1 MNPHTKQLTRHK
13 FLRKVVQ
20 VTAASSVAL
29 ILAAHA
35 KQTTT
40 KQTTT
45 PHIAYVY
52 PAGGKA
58 GSTFEVVVGGQF
70 LTGVTNV
77 FISGD
82 GVHAHVSDYIR
93 LMTFPEIDALQIQ
106 IDELTARR
114 AVVRNN
120 FKSLGKFG
128 SSKNTKN
135 SKPDAAE
142 EAEKIEAL
150 KKKYANATWTA
161 EDEKLLA
168 EMQKKYLVS
177 FPRAENP
184 ALSEIIVL
192 QVTIAQDAGQG
203 DCEIRLAVD
212 QGLTNPLLFKIG
224 QLPEFTKPAVKT
236 IKQKTAVK
244 ATQTSMQQF
253 KVAKERVENKVTIPA
268 VINGQILPGTVDYF
282 RFSAT
287 KGTHLVFA
295 VSARELI
302 PYLADAVP
310 GWFQATLALYDAS
323 GKELAYDDDFRF
335 NPDPVFYYET
345 PADGDYVLEIKDS
358 IYRGREDFVYRI
370 TVGEIPFITSIY
382 PIGGPVGST
391 ATLELKGWNLP
402 TTKVN
407 LDNQKRAPGI
417 VPIFVRKDNW
427 ISNFVPFLVD
437 NLPEVTEQ
445 QNNGQRRTAQA
456 VKLPLIINGRIEKS
470 GDKDYFKFEGQAG
483 QPFVAEVMARRLN
496 SPLDSI
502 ITLTDAD
509 GKGIASNDD
518 FEDKGTGLETHHA
531 DSYLRLT
538 LPKNGTYYL
547 EITDTTHQ
555 GGPEY
560 AYRLRLSA
568 PRLDFALRVVPSS
581 INLRAGGTVP
591 VTVYTVRHDG
601 FTNAISIALK
611 DAPEGFRVSDNT
623 IPAGQDSVKLT
634 LTAQGP
640 TSKGPI
646 HLNFVGHAA
655 IGGADIV
662 RSAVPAEDMMQAF
675 FYRHLVPSK
684 ELDVATVK
692 SGFGGGKYSG
702 SGSGPRKLPDVKAV
716 SKLPVKLPE
725 LKIASELPVKIPAGS
740 FASVKLSGP
749 RYLMTGNR
757 LNLELTD
764 PPEGIRIQKFVTA
777 ASGIELFFAAD
788 TEKCKAGQKG
798 NLIVTG
804 NVKPKDKGTQ
814 RGYKLAPLPEIPY
827 EVVKP

>member
-1 MNPHTKQLTRHK
+1 MKTVRTWLA
-13 FLRKVVQ
+13 V
-20 VTAASSVAL
+20 SSVAL
-29 ILAAHA
+29 ILTAHA
-35 KQTTT
+35 KPTPTT
-40 KQTTT
+40 QPTT
-45 PHIAYVY
+45 PHIGYVY
-52 PAGGKA
+52 PAGGKV
-58 GSTFEVVVGGQF
+58 GTTFEVVVGGQF

-77 FISGD
+77 FISGG
-82 GVHAHVSDYIR
+82 GVHAQVTDYIR
-93 LMTFPEIDALQIQ
+93 PKNFQDRNILQIKL
-106 IDELTARR
+106 DELMKRR
-114 AVVRNN
+114 AVVRND
-120 FKSLGKFG
+120 FKTLENYRSLKTA
-128 SSKNTKN
+128 KTT
-135 SKPDAAE
+135 KPDPAD
-142 EAEKIEAL
+142 EAQDIEAL

-161 EDEKLLA
+161 ADEKLLT
-168 EMQKKYLVS
+168 ETRKTVNYLPN
-177 FPRAENP
+177 FTRPENP
-184 ALSEIIVL
+184 PISELAVLS
-192 QVTIAQDAGQG
+192 VTIEPDALQG
-203 DCEIRLAVD
+203 DREVRLGTA

-224 QLPEFTKPAVKT
+224 QLPEFTKPATKDIRRAV
-236 IKQKTAVK
+236 TAAQAK
-244 ATQTSMQQF
+244 SF
-253 KVAKERVENKVTIPA
+253 KGAKEQVTLPT
-268 VINGQILPGTVDYF
+268 VINGQLMPGTVDS
-282 RFSAT
+282 FSFKAT
-287 KGTHLVFA
+287 QGMKLVCA

-335 NPDPVFYYET
+335 NPDPVLYYEI
-345 PADGDYVLEIKDS
+345 PADGEYMLAIQDS

-427 ISNFVPFLVD
+427 ISNFVPFSVD

-445 QNNGQRRTAQA
+445 KNNGERRTAQA
-456 VKLPLIINGRIEKS
+456 VKLPLIINGRIEKP
-470 GDKDYFKFEGQAG
+470 GDKDYFKFEGLAG

-502 ITLTDAD
+502 IKLLDAD
-509 GKGIASNDD
+509 GKSIASNDD

-538 LPKNGTYYL
+538 LPSNSTYYL

-568 PRLDFALRVVPSS
+568 PRPDFALRVVPAS
-581 INLRAGGTVP
+581 INLRAGGSVP
-591 VTVYTVRHDG
+591 VTVYAIRHDG

-611 DAPEGFRVSDNT
+611 DAPEGFKVGGNT

-634 LTAQGP
+634 LTAPPMGTPQALQ
-640 TSKGPI
+640 
-646 HLNFVGHAA
+646 LNFVGRAT
-655 IGGADIV
+655 INGTPVV
-662 RSAVPAEDMMQAF
+662 RAAVPAEDMMQAF
-675 FYRHLVPSK
+675 FYRHLVTSK
-684 ELDVATVK
+684 ELDVAMIR

-702 SGSGPRKLPDVKAV
+702 SGSGQRKMPDAKVA

-740 FASVKLSGP
+740 AASVKLSGP

-757 LNLELTD
+757 LDLKLSD
-764 PPEGIRIQKFVTA
+764 PPEGISIQKFVSAT
-777 ASGIELFFAAD
+777 SDGELFIAAD

-798 NLIVTG
+798 ELIVTV
-804 NVKPKDKGTQ
+804 NVKPPSNPKNKGPA
-814 RGYKLAPLPEIPY
+814 RGYKLANLPAIPY
-827 EVVKP
+827 EIVKP